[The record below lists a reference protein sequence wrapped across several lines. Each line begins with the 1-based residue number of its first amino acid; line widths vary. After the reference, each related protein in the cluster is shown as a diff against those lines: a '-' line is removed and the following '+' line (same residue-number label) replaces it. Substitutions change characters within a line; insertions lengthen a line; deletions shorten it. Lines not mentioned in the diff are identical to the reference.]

1 MDDITLYLTMS
12 KRKYFLLCVFVFFVF
27 IQTKAS
33 EDTLININKISIV
46 VYRTWPTSARLPL
59 NNSYRFIIESN
70 GSAILKW
77 PNSCPPSRNNILVC
91 SFKGKVPPRKFAS
104 LVRFINRI
112 DFVHLNDVYSYGLN
126 EESIDDRGVERF
138 EIQFNNN
145 QYKTIEYER
154 IDIEN
159 LNKLREKMV
168 KIKKSIKWEPV
179 N

>member
-1 MDDITLYLTMS
+1 M
-12 KRKYFLLCVFVFFVF
+12 KYFLLINFF
-27 IQTKAS
+27 ITI
-33 EDTLININKISIV
+33 TLHSSANKDSTLNINNISIV
-46 VYRTWPTSARLPL
+46 VYRTWPTSAQLPL

-70 GSAILKW
+70 GNAILKW

-91 SFKGKVPPRKFAS
+91 SFKGKVPPRKFSS

-154 IDIEN
+154 IDIKN